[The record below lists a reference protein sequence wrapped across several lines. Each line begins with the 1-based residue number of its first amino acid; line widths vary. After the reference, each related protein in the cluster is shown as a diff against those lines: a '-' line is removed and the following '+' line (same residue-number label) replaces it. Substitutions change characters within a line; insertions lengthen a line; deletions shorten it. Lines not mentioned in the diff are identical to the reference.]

1 MVIIDYHYKTT
12 LKSHIIYTRMDPWT
26 VYTSFTEAPSFVLV
40 SIIIL
45 AGLLVLS
52 AFFSLSETAFSC
64 YNKIRMENLAKKH
77 RSARLVMKLGDH
89 YERVLSTILIGNNIV
104 NIAASSLATLVFVSR
119 WGDIGTTYATIIVTL
134 VVLILGEV
142 SPKSLAKQRPE
153 FFARINVWL
162 LYFFYY
168 LFFPVAIIL
177 SGIQML
183 IKKLIK
189 VKEEEEVP
197 YTEEEFSMLVE
208 DMNEAR
214 VLNDIEEDIIQ
225 NTIEYGDTK
234 VEEIM
239 IKAKDVHFVRRNMT
253 LQQICEEFVRTNRS
267 RMVVTK
273 HSKLD
278 SAYGV
283 IHQKDLF
290 ELLVKG
296 EKDVSK
302 IIMTDIVVCKPTH
315 KISRLFKKLQAA
327 HQHLAIVKD
336 EEKVVGIVT
345 MEDILEE
352 LVGEI
357 KDENDED

>member
-1 MVIIDYHYKTT
+1 M
-12 LKSHIIYTRMDPWT
+12 
-26 VYTSFTEAPSFVLV
+26 
-40 SIIIL
+40 
-45 AGLLVLS
+45 S
-52 AFFSLSETAFSC
+52 AFFSLTETAFTC
-64 YNKIRMENLAKKH
+64 YNKIRMENLAKTH
-77 RSARLVMKLGDH
+77 RSAKHVMKLGEH
-89 YERVLSTILIGNNIV
+89 YDQVLSTILIGNNIV
-104 NIAASSLATLVFVSR
+104 NIAASSLATVLFVKFY
-119 WGDIGTTYATIIVTL
+119 GDLGPTLATIIVTI

-142 SPKSLAKQRPE
+142 TPKSLAKQRPE
-153 FFARINVWL
+153 FFARLNVYL
-162 LYFFYY
+162 LYFFYI
-168 LFFPVAIIL
+168 LFFPIAL
-177 SGIQML
+177 ALAGIQKL
-183 IKKLIK
+183 IKKLVH
-189 VKEEEEVP
+189 VKEEEDVP

-234 VEEIM
+234 VEDIM
-239 IKAKDVHFVRRNMT
+239 IKAKEVHHIRANESINTICRHFV
-253 LQQICEEFVRTNRS
+253 ETNRS
-267 RMVVTK
+267 RMVVCKT
-273 HSKLD
+273 SKLD

-296 EKDVSK
+296 EKDINK
-302 IIMTDIVVCKPTH
+302 IIMTDIVICKPTH
-315 KISRLFKKLQAA
+315 KISRLFKKLQSS

-336 EEKVVGIVT
+336 EDKVVGIVT

>member
-1 MVIIDYHYKTT
+1 MLTSPDPCIIF
-12 LKSHIIYTRMDPWT
+12 
-26 VYTSFTEAPSFVLV
+26 TSITEAPSFVTA

-45 AGLLVLS
+45 VALLLMS
-52 AFFSLSETAFSC
+52 AFFSLSETAFTSL
-64 YNKIRMENLAKKH
+64 NEIRIENLAKKH
-77 RSARLVMKLGDH
+77 RSARAVMRLNKDYDAL
-89 YERVLSTILIGNNIV
+89 LSTILIGNNIV
-104 NIAASSLATLVFVSR
+104 NIATSAIATVLFVKYYGDLGPTLATIVV
-119 WGDIGTTYATIIVTL
+119 TI
-134 VVLILGEV
+134 VVLIFGEV
-142 SPKSLAKQRPE
+142 TPKSLAKQRPE
-153 FFARINVWL
+153 MFARINVWL
-162 LYFFYY
+162 LYFFHF
-168 LFFPVAIIL
+168 LFFPLSMLL
-177 SGIQML
+177 SGIQ
-183 IKKLIK
+183 KL
-189 VKEEEEVP
+189 VKLLVHQPKDEDVP

-234 VEEIM
+234 VEEVM
-239 IKAKDVHFVRRNMT
+239 IKAKDVCYVKKTMS
-253 LQQICEEFVRTNRS
+253 LQQICEEFVKTNRS

-273 HSKLD
+273 NSKLD

-296 EKDVSK
+296 EKDVNK

>member
-1 MVIIDYHYKTT
+1 MNLNPDPSIT
-12 LKSHIIYTRMDPWT
+12 L
-26 VYTSFTEAPSFVLV
+26 TSITEAPSFVTI
-40 SIIIL
+40 SITIL
-45 AGLLVLS
+45 ACLLLLS
-52 AFFSLSETAFSC
+52 AFFSLSETAFTSL
-64 YNKIRMENLAKKH
+64 NEIRIENLAKKH
-77 RSARLVMKLGDH
+77 RSARAVMRLNKNYDAL
-89 YERVLSTILIGNNIV
+89 LSTILIGNNIV
-104 NIAASSLATLVFVSR
+104 NIATSAIATVLFVKYY
-119 WGDIGTTYATIIVTL
+119 GDLGPTLSTIVVTI
-134 VVLILGEV
+134 VVLIFGEV
-142 SPKSLAKQRPE
+142 TPKSLAKQRPE
-153 FFARINVWL
+153 MFARINVWL
-162 LYFFYY
+162 LYFFHF
-168 LFFPVAIIL
+168 LFFPISIVLA
-177 SGIQML
+177 GIQ
-183 IKKLIK
+183 KLIK
-189 VKEEEEVP
+189 VLVHQSKEEEVP

-234 VEEIM
+234 VEEVM
-239 IKAKDVHFVRRNMT
+239 IKAKDVHYVKRAMT

-273 HSKLD
+273 NSKLD

-296 EKDVSK
+296 EKNVSK

-336 EEKVVGIVT
+336 EDKVVGIVT

>member
-1 MVIIDYHYKTT
+1 MISSPDPSIT
-12 LKSHIIYTRMDPWT
+12 L
-26 VYTSFTEAPSFVLV
+26 TSLTEAPSFVIV

-45 AGLLVLS
+45 VCLLLLS
-52 AFFSLSETAFSC
+52 AFFSLSETAFTSL
-64 YNKIRMENLAKKH
+64 NEIRIENLAKKH
-77 RSARLVMKLGDH
+77 RSARAVMKLNENYDAL
-89 YERVLSTILIGNNIV
+89 LSTILIGNNIV
-104 NIAASSLATLVFVSR
+104 NIATSALATLLFVQYNENL
-119 WGDIGTTYATIIVTL
+119 GPIYATIVVTI
-134 VVLILGEV
+134 VVLIFGEV
-142 SPKSLAKQRPE
+142 TPKSLAKQRPE
-153 FFARINVWL
+153 LFARLNVWL
-162 LYFFYY
+162 LYFFHF
-168 LFFPVAIIL
+168 LFFPISIVLA
-177 SGIQML
+177 GIQ
-183 IKKLIK
+183 KLIK
-189 VKEEEEVP
+189 LLVRQPKEEDVP

-239 IKAKDVHFVRRNMT
+239 IKAKDVHYVRRNMT